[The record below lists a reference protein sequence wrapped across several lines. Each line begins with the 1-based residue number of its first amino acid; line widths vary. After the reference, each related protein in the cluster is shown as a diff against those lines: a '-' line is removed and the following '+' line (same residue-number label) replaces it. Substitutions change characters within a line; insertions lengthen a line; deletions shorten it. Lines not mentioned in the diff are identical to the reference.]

1 VTPPPGSRPL
11 GFVRVP
17 KPVGEMTDEERRAF
31 AEQVVEQ
38 MQVALAQITGD
49 RAGDA
54 ADGTAPES

>member
-1 VTPPPGSRPL
+1 
-11 GFVRVP
+11 
-17 KPVGEMTDEERRAF
+17 MTDEERRAF